1 MTQLSW
7 VDSLG
12 IREYYRGKTPRG
24 GFFLGVYFYHPMFD
38 YLKNV
43 RAEMRHVSWPSR
55 RLTIVYTVVVIIVSL
70 VTAVYLGLLDYVF
83 STGIRTII

>member
-1 MTQLSW
+1 
-7 VDSLG
+7 
-12 IREYYRGKTPRG
+12 
-24 GFFLGVYFYHPMFD
+24 MFD